1 MVDVEPR
8 LLRFDEAASLLG
20 CSSSTVRK
28 LAWAGELRTV
38 RLIHDQRIPLSE
50 IDAFIQRKLDE
61 ALAQSEVKDQAEVT
75 A

>member
-1 MVDVEPR
+1 MEDLTPR

-28 LAWAGELRTV
+28 LVWAGELRPV
-38 RLIHDQRIPLSE
+38 RLIRDQRIPLSE
-50 IDAFIQRKLDE
+50 IDGLVQRKLDE
-61 ALAQSEVKDQAEVT
+61 ALVRREGRDQAEVT